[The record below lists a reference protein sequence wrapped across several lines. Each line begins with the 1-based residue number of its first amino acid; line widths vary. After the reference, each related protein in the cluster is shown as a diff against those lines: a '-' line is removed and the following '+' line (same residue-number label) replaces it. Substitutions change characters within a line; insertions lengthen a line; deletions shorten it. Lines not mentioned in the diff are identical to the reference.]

1 MPGPAK
7 DLSDQPG
14 ATGAQPFKLFA
25 PSAPAGPLI
34 LNSPHSGRNYSA
46 DFRAASRLDARTL
59 RLSEDCF
66 VDELFA
72 SAPSHG
78 TTLIAGTYP
87 RAYIDVNREP
97 MELDPRMFDDRL
109 PAEANTT
116 SDRVA
121 AGLGTIAR
129 VVCSG
134 LPIYDGKLLYAEERA
149 RIENIYKPYHT
160 ALQSLIDDAQARCG
174 FAILFDCHSMPSGQM
189 GQMGQTGRQRNML
202 ANRRPLPTDRGSRP
216 LDPDMV
222 LGDRY
227 GRSCAPGLTARIEEL
242 LQDMGYS
249 VVRNDPYAGGYC
261 TVRYGRPRA
270 GVHAIQIEINRRLY
284 MDEARIRRRTKAM
297 QHVADDMDRLIGA
310 VNAMDIADLGAS
322 ASLAAE

>member
-7 DLSDQPG
+7 DFGGQPG
-14 ATGAQPFKLFA
+14 AAGNQPFRLFA

-34 LNSPHSGRNYSA
+34 LNSPHSGRNYTSA
-46 DFRAASRLDARTL
+46 FRAASRLDAQSL

-72 SAPSHG
+72 SAPG
-78 TTLIAGTYP
+78 CGATLIAATYP

-97 MELDPRMFDDRL
+97 MELDPRMFDDRV
-109 PAEANTT
+109 PEEANAT

-134 LPIYDGKLLYAEERA
+134 LPIYDGKLLYREERA
-149 RIENIYKPYHT
+149 RIETIYKPYHA
-160 ALQSLIDDAQARCG
+160 ALQALIDDAQARCG

-189 GQMGQTGRQRNML
+189 GQMGQPGLAGGML
-202 ANRRPLPTDRGSRP
+202 GTRRPLPTDRDSRP
-216 LDPDMV
+216 LDPDIV

-227 GRSCAPGLTARIEEL
+227 GGSCAPQLTDRIEEL

-249 VVRNDPYAGGYC
+249 VARNDPYAGGYC
-261 TVRYGRPRA
+261 TVRYGRLRA

-284 MDEARIRRRTKAM
+284 MDEARIRRRGRAM
-297 QHVADDMDRLIGA
+297 QRVRDDMDRLVGA
-310 VNAMDIADLGAS
+310 VSAMDITDLDAGDR
-322 ASLAAE
+322 LAAE

>member
-7 DLSDQPG
+7 DLSGQAGAPEDQPF
-14 ATGAQPFKLFA
+14 QLFA

-34 LNSPHSGRNYSA
+34 LNSPHSGRNYTE
-46 DFRAASRLDARTL
+46 DFRAASRLDSQSL

-72 SAPSHG
+72 GAPSHG
-78 TTLIAGTYP
+78 ATLIAATYP

-134 LPIYDGKLLYAEERA
+134 LPIYDGKLLYREERA
-149 RIENIYKPYHT
+149 RIENIYRPYHA

-189 GQMGQTGRQRNML
+189 GQTGQPRSML
-202 ANRRPLPTDRGSRP
+202 ATRRPLPTDRGSRP

-227 GRSCAPGLTARIEEL
+227 GRSCAPGLTSRIEEF

-249 VVRNDPYAGGYC
+249 VARNDPYAGGYC
-261 TVRYGRPRA
+261 TIRYGRPRA

-284 MDEARIRRRTKAM
+284 MDEARIRRRVRAM
-297 QHVADDMDRLIGA
+297 QRVTDDMDRLIGA
-310 VNAMDIADLGAS
+310 VSAMDIADLGAGDR
-322 ASLAAE
+322 LAAE